1 MAKAPDPFHEFVA
14 ELFHG
19 LGPVTIKRMFG
30 GAGVWQDGVMF
41 ALLADDTV
49 FLKAD
54 AALRAALAEAGGYPF
69 VWERPSDGKQ
79 IDLGY
84 VSLPSAALDDPD
96 EAAQWGR
103 RALAVAREAKLKAP
117 PPRKKKK
124 KA

>member
-41 ALLADDTV
+41 ALLADDTI

-54 AALRAALAEAGGYPF
+54 PALRAALTEEGSYPF
-69 VWERPSDGKQ
+69 VWERPSDSKQ

-84 VSLPSAALDDPD
+84 VSLPSSALDDAD
-96 EAAQWGR
+96 EAVTWGR
-103 RALAVAREAKLKAP
+103 KALGVAREAKLKAP
-117 PPRKKKK
+117 PPRKRKKV
-124 KA
+124 